1 VALQFAG
8 LGRCNKEDEM
18 RKFLLASVATL
29 GTGGLTGVALAQP
42 AGGPV
47 GAPTQ
52 GQQAYPA
59 APAPTAYVNNNNNYQ
74 APMLP
79 GPLANPTPGTIVVH
93 FNGKVQVDFQA
104 AWTSA
109 DSRFVT
115 APAGS
120 LGAGSPGGAGFL
132 AGPATIAP
140 GAATPLG
147 TVLGNSGTG
156 NVKLQPLALDSFAR
170 LYAGADGMATNG
182 LRYGA
187 AIEVRQ
193 NFTGQISNSGSSGA
207 SGYSS
212 LETLYVRRAF
222 TYVAG
227 DQWGIVRLGQADGLI
242 GIFDNGVTTFQFLPT
257 GNLNGGDLTNFPQ
270 NASATFVFLSQAGN
284 EYDNAKAVY
293 MSPQIAGFDFGIQYA
308 PNTSNG
314 NGLGGSNNALNAS
327 ITGAGTGTGLGCT
340 VANSGCPTLS
350 SGPGQ
355 QDGSRI
361 MNQFAVGARYQG
373 VFGGVGLLAY
383 VVGEF
388 SGHANYSGPALFTP
402 TGAVN
407 SFGAANLA
415 TTTALVAA
423 GSTFT
428 GNYKNL
434 KIGSGGVAATFSGVT
449 VGGNMIG
456 GNMNGQLALQPQGGA
471 PLFGFLFGAKYVSGP
486 FTIGAVAEE
495 YWEQGSVQ
503 LSGISQLRARG
514 LSTGINYAVAP
525 GFSVFGEYLYMD
537 QQQSLRNFVS
547 GAIGPGNTA
556 NNNIRAQGFLIGN
569 VVNF

>member
-1 VALQFAG
+1 
-8 LGRCNKEDEM
+8 M

-59 APAPTAYVNNNNNYQ
+59 APAPVAYVNTNNNYQ

-93 FNGKVQVDFQA
+93 FNGKVQVDFMA
-104 AWTSA
+104 GWSSA
-109 DSRFVT
+109 DTRFVT

-120 LGAGSPGGAGFL
+120 LGAGTPGGAGFL

-140 GAATPLG
+140 GAATPAA
-147 TVLGNSGTG
+147 TVVGNNGTG
-156 NVKLQPLALDSFAR
+156 VVKIQPQNISSFAR

-193 NFTGQISNSGSSGA
+193 NFQGTISSNTSSGA
-207 SGYSS
+207 SGFSS
-212 LETLYVRRAF
+212 LETMYVRRAF

-257 GNLNGGDLTNFPQ
+257 GNFNGGDTTNAWPS
-270 NASATFVFLSQAGN
+270 NVAPTFVFLSQAGN

-293 MSPQIAGFDFGIQYA
+293 MSPQFAGFDFGIQYA
-308 PNTSNG
+308 PNTYNGFSNG
-314 NGLGGSNNALNAS
+314 TANSFNNS
-327 ITGAGTGTGLGCT
+327 IISAGTGTSLSCN
-340 VANSGCPTLS
+340 VANTGCPGLS

-361 MNQFAVGARYQG
+361 LNQTAVGLRYQG

-383 VVGEF
+383 AVYMF
-388 SGHANYSGPALFTP
+388 SGHADYSGPALFTP
-402 TGAVN
+402 AGTINA
-407 SFGAANLA
+407 FGAANLA
-415 TTTALVAA
+415 TTPALVAA
-423 GSTFT
+423 GSTYN
-428 GNYKNL
+428 GKYNGL
-434 KIGSGGVAATFSGVT
+434 KLGSGGIAATFAGFT
-449 VGGNMIG
+449 VGGNLVG
-456 GNMNGQLALQPQGGA
+456 GATNGQLALQPQGGA
-471 PLFGFLFGAKYVSGP
+471 PEFGFLFGAKYVSGP
-486 FTIGAVAEE
+486 FTIGAAVEE
-495 YWEQGSVQ
+495 YWQQGQAQ
-503 LSGISQLRARG
+503 LAGISQLRARG
-514 LSTGINYAVAP
+514 LSTGLSYSVAP
-525 GFSVFGEYLYMD
+525 GFQVFGEYLWMD
-537 QQQSLRNFVS
+537 QQQSQRNFVT
-547 GAIGPGNTA
+547 ATFGPGNNA
-556 NNNIRAQGFLIGN
+556 NNNIKGQAFLIGN

>member
-1 VALQFAG
+1 
-8 LGRCNKEDEM
+8 M

-29 GTGGLTGVALAQP
+29 GTGGLTGAALAQAP
-42 AGGPV
+42 AATV

-52 GQQAYPA
+52 GQVAYPA
-59 APAPTAYVNNNNNYQ
+59 APAPTAYVNENNNYQ
-74 APMLP
+74 APALP

-93 FNGKVQVDFQA
+93 FNGKVQVDFMGL
-104 AWTSA
+104 WSSA
-109 DSRFVT
+109 DSRFVN

-147 TVLGNSGTG
+147 TVLGNNGTG
-156 NVKLQPLALDSFAR
+156 VVKLQPQQIASFAR

-193 NFTGQISNSGSSGA
+193 NFTGQISNNGSSGA

-212 LETLYVRRAF
+212 LQTMYVRRAF

-227 DQWGIVRLGQADGLI
+227 DSWGIVRLGQADGLI
-242 GIFDNGVTTFQFLPT
+242 GIFDNGVTTFQFLPS
-257 GNLNGGDLTNFPQ
+257 GNLNGGDLQ
-270 NASATFVFLSQAGN
+270 NWPANVAPSFVFLSQAGN

-293 MSPQIAGFDFGIQYA
+293 MSPQIAGFDFGVQYA

-314 NGLGGSNNALNAS
+314 FGMGGSNNALNAS

-340 VANSGCPTLS
+340 VANSGCPDLS

-355 QDGSRI
+355 LDGSRMI
-361 MNQFAVGARYQG
+361 NQFALGARYQG

-383 VVGEF
+383 IVGEF
-388 SGHANYSGPALFTP
+388 SGHADYTGPALFTP
-402 TGAVN
+402 AGTVN
-407 SFGAANLA
+407 AFGAANLGTSA
-415 TTTALVAA
+415 ALVSA
-423 GSTFT
+423 GSTYT

-434 KIGSGGVAATFSGVT
+434 KIGSGGIAATFAGVT
-449 VGGNMIG
+449 VGGNLIG
-456 GNMNGQLALQPQGGA
+456 GNMNGQLGLQPQGGA

-486 FTIGAVAEE
+486 FTIGAVVEE
-495 YWEQGSVQ
+495 YWEQGNAQ

-514 LSTGINYAVAP
+514 LSTGLNYTVAP
-525 GFSVFGEYLYMD
+525 GYSVFGEYIWND

-547 GAIGPGNTA
+547 GAVGPGNSA
-556 NNNIRAQGFLIGN
+556 NNNIKGQGFLIGN